1 VLIFNRARL
10 LRRVLFLFKGNTYTQ
25 GSFSRMK
32 KLFLTTA
39 VSTFVTG
46 SAFAADITGDIAVD
60 FTQNADDKIVGT
72 QTIGFGVDAPI
83 GDAGFGVEM
92 DGSNV
97 TLDSW
102 YLGTTLSGIGLS
114 LGDQGDILDS
124 FEGKME
130 AVGGTT
136 LANPDDSGESLSLS
150 VAGADIMVGL
160 TDMSDD
166 ITDVEN
172 VQGTYSISFSGIEA
186 GAGVDYNMDS
196 EEFTYLGLV
205 GYGMNVANQEV
216 GLGTTF
222 TYANETF
229 AYETSVNAFGITG
242 FLNGDQDDTLQN
254 VGAGYTTTLAGLDVY
269 AEGAYNLDSEEFK
282 PAAGIAFAF

>member
-1 VLIFNRARL
+1 MKN
-10 LRRVLFLFKGNTYTQ
+10 LFL
-25 GSFSRMK
+25 S
-32 KLFLTTA
+32 TA
-39 VSTFVTG
+39 VSATVAG
-46 SAFAADITGDIAVD
+46 SAFAADITGDVTVD

-92 DGSNV
+92 DDGNV

-102 YLGTTLSGIGLS
+102 YLGTTLSGVGLS
-114 LGDQGDILDS
+114 LGDQGDILGS

-130 AVGGTT
+130 TVGGTT

-150 VAGADIMVGL
+150 VAGADVMVGL
-160 TDMSDD
+160 TDMSAD

-172 VQGTYSISFSGIEA
+172 VQGTYSLSFSGIEA

-196 EEFTYLGLV
+196 EEFTYLGSI
-205 GYGMNVANQEV
+205 GYGMSVAEQDL

-222 TYANETF
+222 TYANEIF
-229 AYETSVNAFGITG
+229 AYETSVNAFGVTG
-242 FLNGDQDDTLQN
+242 FINGDQDDMMQN
-254 VGAGYTTTLAGLDVY
+254 VGAGYTMTLGSLDVY
-269 AEGAYNLDSEEFK
+269 AEGAYNLDSEEFT
-282 PAAGIAFAF
+282 PAAGVAFAF